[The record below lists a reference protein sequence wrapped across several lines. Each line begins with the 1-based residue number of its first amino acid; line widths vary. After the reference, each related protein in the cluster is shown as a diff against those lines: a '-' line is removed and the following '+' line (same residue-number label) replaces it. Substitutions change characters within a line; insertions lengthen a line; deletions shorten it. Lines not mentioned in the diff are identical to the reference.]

1 MTGVQ
6 GPLLLVAVLFLLPSR
21 DRRERS
27 AYFAAQEKFAASSVL
42 PDPEYFAT
50 IG

>member
-1 MTGVQ
+1 MYGRVQ
-6 GPLLLVAVLFLLPSR
+6 VCPLGCGGRFKVG
-21 DRRERS
+21 
-27 AYFAAQEKFAASSVL
+27 YFAEHEKFEASSVL